1 MKNVSKIER
10 AIFKEVFKEKNVLVF
25 NFEKGLT
32 LKCDA
37 SDLQYQL
44 LVTIPSFIK
53 ENNVNLVSILKKSSQ
68 GSETLFNLSF

>member
-1 MKNVSKIER
+1 MKKNVI
-10 AIFKEVFKEKNVLVF
+10 VF

-32 LKCDA
+32 LECNA

>member
-10 AIFKEVFKEKNVLVF
+10 AIFNELFKEKNVLVF

-32 LKCDA
+32 LECNA

>member
-1 MKNVSKIER
+1 MK
-10 AIFKEVFKEKNVLVF
+10 KNVLVF

-32 LKCDA
+32 LECNA

>member
-10 AIFKEVFKEKNVLVF
+10 AIFNELFKEKNVLVF

-32 LKCDA
+32 LECNA

-68 GSETLFNLSF
+68 GTETLFNLSF